1 MVRCGARPRAGPLG
15 LRVRGEEGWHDDAVT
30 DLPARVLL
38 YGVTGSGKT
47 TTARRLADLTGLPLV
62 EVDEVCWEPGWV
74 QVPVEEQRRR
84 FAEICAGDRWVL
96 DTAYGVWTDVALARA
111 ELVVALDYPRRV
123 SLTRLVRRT
132 ASRIVRR
139 TEVCNGNRET
149 VVRALDDDSILRWHF
164 RSFRSKRERIRAWE
178 ADPTMPRVVR
188 FTRPRDLDAWLDTVA
203 AASRTQ

>member
-1 MVRCGARPRAGPLG
+1 MAGPFG
-15 LRVRGEEGWHDDAVT
+15 LRVGDQAEWHHGAVT

-47 TTARRLADLTGLPLV
+47 TAARRLAEATGLPLV
-62 EVDEVCWEPGWV
+62 EVDEICWEPGWV
-74 QVPVEEQRRR
+74 QLPVEEQRRR
-84 FAEICAGDRWVL
+84 FTEICAGDRWVL

-123 SLTRLVRRT
+123 SLARLVRRT

-149 VVRALDDDSILRWHF
+149 VVRALDDDSIIRWHF

-188 FTRPRDLDAWLDTVA
+188 FVRPSDLEAWLDALAVG
-203 AASRTQ
+203 SRTQ

>member
-1 MVRCGARPRAGPLG
+1 M
-15 LRVRGEEGWHDDAVT
+15 T

-47 TTARRLADLTGLPLV
+47 TAARRLAEVSGLPLV
-62 EVDEVCWEPGWV
+62 DVDEVCWQPGWV

-84 FAEICAGDRWVL
+84 FTEICARDQWVL

-111 ELVVALDYPRRV
+111 ELVLALDYPRWV
-123 SLTRLVRRT
+123 SLARLVRRT

-149 VVRALDDDSILRWHF
+149 VLRALDDDSIIRWHF
-164 RSFRSKRERIRAWE
+164 RSFRSKRERILAWE
-178 ADPTMPRVVR
+178 ADPAMPPVLR
-188 FTRPRDLDAWLDTVA
+188 FTRPRDLDEWIDGVA
-203 AASRTQ
+203 RSREVRPTR